1 LWTLTYEV
9 RCYLFLLLIWAVLRD
24 KTVVVLFAS
33 GAAIVLSFVPAVYE
47 ATLHLSY
54 TLIPFV
60 GGMTMY
66 WFYER
71 FGTSILM
78 GIACAG
84 AMVVAVFAHVQ
95 NYAFAIA
102 GAYLLV
108 LLAQYSNPLS
118 RFAARWGDLSY
129 GVYLFGWPIQMLLK
143 PLTITGSGWEL
154 FAYSLPASM
163 AVAGVSWWCVERPS
177 LRAKGLL
184 KNSAILLQH
193 ATWALKPSSLS
204 ASARGT

>member
-1 LWTLTYEV
+1 
-9 RCYLFLLLIWAVLRD
+9 
-24 KTVVVLFAS
+24 
-33 GAAIVLSFVPAVYE
+33 
-47 ATLHLSY
+47 
-54 TLIPFV
+54 
-60 GGMTMY
+60 MTMY

-78 GIACAG
+78 GVACAG
-84 AMVVAVFAHVQ
+84 AMVVAVFANVQ

-118 RFAARWGDLSY
+118 HFAARWGDLSY

-154 FAYSLPASM
+154 LAYSLPASM
-163 AVAGVSWWCVERPS
+163 AVAAVSWWCVERPS
-177 LRAKGLL
+177 LKAKGLL
-184 KNSAILLQH
+184 KKNSAILLQH
-193 ATWALKPSSLS
+193 ATSAFKPSSLS

>member
-1 LWTLTYEV
+1 M
-9 RCYLFLLLIWAVLRD
+9 I
-24 KTVVVLFAS
+24 
-33 GAAIVLSFVPAVYE
+33 
-47 ATLHLSY
+47 
-54 TLIPFV
+54 
-60 GGMTMY
+60 
-66 WFYER
+66 
-71 FGTSILM
+71 
-78 GIACAG
+78 
-84 AMVVAVFAHVQ
+84 VAVFADVQ

-118 RFAARWGDLSY
+118 HFAARWGDLSY

-143 PLTITGSGWEL
+143 PLIITGSGWEL

-163 AVAGVSWWCVERPS
+163 AVAGVRGGCVERPS

-184 KNSAILLQH
+184 KNSEILLQH
-193 ATWALKPSSLS
+193 AIGALKPSSLN